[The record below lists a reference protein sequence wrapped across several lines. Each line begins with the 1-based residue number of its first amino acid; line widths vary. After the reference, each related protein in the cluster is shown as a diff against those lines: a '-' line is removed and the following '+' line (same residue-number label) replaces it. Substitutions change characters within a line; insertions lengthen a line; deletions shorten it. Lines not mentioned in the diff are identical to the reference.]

1 MKMITC
7 TRAMLMG
14 LLMLLTT
21 GPVTAQQDGIA
32 VLAGGCFWCIEHD
45 LEKLPGVESVV
56 SGYAGGSADTAN
68 YRAVSAGGTR
78 HLEVVEVRFDP
89 AKLSYQ
95 ALLDHF
101 WRKVDPT
108 DGGGQFCDRGPH
120 YRSAI
125 FALNEEQE
133 KIARKSKAAL
143 EASGWLPA
151 PVATDILPA
160 ATFYAAEKEHQNYA
174 TRNPLR
180 YGYYRR
186 GCGRDARVNE
196 VWAKAPPLVK

>member
-1 MKMITC
+1 MKTMIRV
-7 TRAMLMG
+7 RAMLAG
-14 LLMLLTT
+14 LMLLLA
-21 GPVTAQQDGIA
+21 GHASAQEQGIA

-56 SGYAGGSADTAN
+56 SGYAGGSAETAN
-68 YRAVSAGGTR
+68 YRAVSAGGTD
-78 HLEVVEVRFDP
+78 HLEVVELRFDP

-95 ALLDHF
+95 ALLDAF

-125 FALNEEQE
+125 FALDEAQE
-133 KIARKSKAAL
+133 KIARDSKAAL

-160 ATFYAAEKEHQNYA
+160 ATFYVAEKEHQNYA
-174 TRNPLR
+174 VRNPLR

-186 GCGRDARVNE
+186 GCGRDARIKE
-196 VWAKAPPLVK
+196 VWAKAPPL